1 MPMQGPPDRAA
12 PGHSGGPGGGSG
24 ARPRLPR
31 RVCNLPQPHQPGEA
45 PGCSA
50 GCQPAL
56 LRHGEGLCMHHK
68 CICCWHDTWHMRLSW
83 RGMAQAHMCS
93 AIIQLVALCHAT
105 PCHALPCGASC
116 RPPMTPHCC
125 PSLPH
130 LPTALQVVAARTL
143 MSEDLATWR
152 CQGAPRAEEILW
164 GNLGFRVW
172 ERTGGPVWHQRTA
185 TFAGH

>member
-1 MPMQGPPDRAA
+1 M
-12 PGHSGGPGGGSG
+12 
-24 ARPRLPR
+24 
-31 RVCNLPQPHQPGEA
+31 
-45 PGCSA
+45 SA
-50 GCQPAL
+50 AL

-68 CICCWHDTWHMRLSW
+68 CICCWHDTWHMRISW

-125 PSLPH
+125 PSLPP

-172 ERTGGPVWHQRTA
+172 ERTGGPVWASAHCTCRVSIAEHESRNGTVVRPPDAANGLRCPA
-185 TFAGH
+185 TPGAQAAPWPCGLPSGPWPPSS